1 MLDHFGQR
9 SKLPDGPRVEPRRLS
24 EHCLRNMDI
33 NDRISPFVIVNF
45 SEFVWEF
52 HKLLQNASVFYDTF
66 HIYGNLGILGFFF
79 GEIGL
84 P

>member
-1 MLDHFGQR
+1 
-9 SKLPDGPRVEPRRLS
+9 
-24 EHCLRNMDI
+24 MDI